1 MHKMIFP
8 LVIAAPF
15 IWACGAS
22 FPPPTQ
28 RLADAQSAERS
39 ARELGAERVP
49 AAKLSLKLSQQ
60 QIAQAKKA
68 ITEEEN
74 KVADGL
80 LIRAKADAELAM
92 AQTREK
98 GARVDKQEAVED
110 SAEQKTTN
118 AGQGAE

>member
-1 MHKMIFP
+1 MHKLIFP
-8 LVIAAPF
+8 LAIAAPF

-28 RLADAQSAERS
+28 RMADAESAERS
-39 ARELGAERVP
+39 ARELGAEGVP

-60 QIAQAKKA
+60 QIALAKKA
-68 ITEEEN
+68 IKEDEN

-92 AQTREK
+92 AQAREK
-98 GARVDKQEAVED
+98 SARADKQEAVEE
-110 SAEQKTTN
+110 SAEQKATN
-118 AGQGAE
+118 AGQ